1 MLTSMIVL
9 LIGKIKSGKSLAAK
23 ILCDEFK
30 LTEAAFAQPIK
41 DFAISIGFNHDQIYG
56 NQDQKL
62 EINEFWGISG
72 REFLQKFGTEVCR
85 NTLPDIIPN
94 MNMNGL
100 QLHARI
106 MEKKILDNR
115 DKGIVISDGRFI
127 DEVALVKKYNGI
139 VIKIVRDDNKH
150 TDVHSSEKQIDNLP
164 YDNIIYNNG
173 TIQQLRDKLI
183 DIIKLTQSD
192 QINI

>member
-1 MLTSMIVL
+1 MLISMIVL

-41 DFAISIGFNHDQIYG
+41 DFAISIGFTHDQVYG

-106 MEKKILDNR
+106 MEKKILDNSN
-115 DKGIVISDGRFI
+115 KGIVISDGRFI
-127 DEVALVKKYNGI
+127 DEIALVKKYNGI

-150 TDVHSSEKQIDNLP
+150 IDMHSSEKQIDNLP

-183 DIIKLTQSD
+183 DIIQLTQSD